1 MKQYLDLMREV
12 RRRASSRKTALGP
25 ALIAS
30 SVGKCVSTWRLIF
43 RRRRP
48 KQLRLVSII
57 HELLWLLWGETRKRQ
72 ARQCP
77 MYLHQGKGI
86 ALAIREERGPQ
97 LLDLL
102 GNRER
107 ARCELQKCG

>member
-12 RRRASSRKTALGP
+12 RRRASSRKTALDP
-25 ALIAS
+25 PPIAS
-30 SVGKCVSTWRLIF
+30 SIGKCVSTWWLIF

-57 HELLWLLWGETRKRQ
+57 HELLWLLWGESRKRQ

-77 MYLHQGKGI
+77 MQLHHGKGI
-86 ALAIREERGPQ
+86 ALAICEERGPQ

-107 ARCELQKCG
+107 ARCEPQECG